1 MVRRMFPPLLRLQ
14 SDVSGLA
21 AEGARGA
28 FDVLVERHRAALLR
42 ACRRIL
48 PETQAEDAVQQALL
62 NAHLALRRNGAPQR
76 FEPWLHRIAVNAALK
91 EVRRFREEL
100 PLDEERTNGVEQPPE
115 RQERRERLREVV
127 DALTALPA
135 GQRRAL
141 LLRELEGRSHIEIA
155 RSLGLTPGAVRQLIH
170 RARSGV
176 RSMVSALTPYGLL
189 VRLTADN
196 GESPARLAELV
207 GGGIAGGAAGKTAVA
222 ALVAGGVAG
231 GIAMAP
237 EDRSGTAKAGDEGGI
252 PIARSAGSEG
262 ATAASPW
269 IRDGSD
275 DSRSGPNSGSE
286 GDDRSGSGRSGSG
299 DEDDRSGPSASTSS
313 GSGGSDS
320 SGSGSSGSGSS
331 GSGSSGSGSS
341 GSGSSGSGSSGSGS
355 SGSGS
360 SGTGISASTSSGS
373 GSSGSGSLDVDS
385 SGSGEG
391 SGELEG

>member
-1 MVRRMFPPLLRLQ
+1 MFPPLLGLQ
-14 SDVSGLA
+14 SDERLSGLA

-48 PETQAEDAVQQALL
+48 PEAQAEDAVQQALL
-62 NAHLALRRNGAPQR
+62 NAHQALRRNGAPQR

-91 EVRRFREEL
+91 EVRRIPEEF

-115 RQERRERLREVV
+115 RHERRERLREVV

-176 RSMVSALTPYGLL
+176 RSMVSALTPYGVL
-189 VRLTADN
+189 VRLSADN
-196 GESPARLAELV
+196 GESPSRLAELV

-237 EDRSGTAKAGDEGGI
+237 EERADTAKAGDERAT
-252 PIARSAGSEG
+252 PVARSAGSEG
-262 ATAASPW
+262 ATGPSSW
-269 IRDGSD
+269 IRDGSR
-275 DSRSGPNSGSE
+275 DSRSGPNRGSE
-286 GDDRSGSGRSGSG
+286 GDDHSGSGPSGSG
-299 DEDDRSGPSASTSS
+299 DEDDRSGPSASISS
-313 GSGGSDS
+313 GSGGSGSSGSGSSGSGFSGSDS
-320 SGSGSSGSGSS
+320 SGTGSSGSGFSGSGSSGSGSS
-331 GSGSSGSGSS
+331 GSGS
-341 GSGSSGSGSSGSGS
+341 
-355 SGSGS
+355 
-360 SGTGISASTSSGS
+360 
-373 GSSGSGSLDVDS
+373 LDIDS
-385 SGSGEG
+385 SGSGE
-391 SGELEG
+391 SGELAN